1 MFFKYNYRNSLYL
14 KLKCVTAL
22 ECVTHC
28 TVCCT
33 EHQKCVNLC
42 TVGCAEY
49 QKCVT
54 HCTAQGPHP
63 LSI

>member
-42 TVGCAEY
+42 TA
-49 QKCVT
+49 VT
-54 HCTAQGPHP
+54 HCTAQNPWAP
-63 LSI
+63 SI

>member
-42 TVGCAEY
+42 TA
-49 QKCVT
+49 VT
-54 HCTAQGPHP
+54 HSTAQNPWAP
-63 LSI
+63 SI